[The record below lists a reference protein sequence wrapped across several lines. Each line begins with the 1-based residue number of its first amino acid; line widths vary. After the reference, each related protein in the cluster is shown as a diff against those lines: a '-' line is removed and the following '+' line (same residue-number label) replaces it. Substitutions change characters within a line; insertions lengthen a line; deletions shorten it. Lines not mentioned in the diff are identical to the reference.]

1 MNHSEIQEVLG
12 AYALDAIDTEERAVI
27 EEHLDTCEECR
38 AVVGAHL
45 ETAGMLAAEPAQ
57 PPERVWEGIKDVIR
71 DDDQSAPTPMVRPP
85 TRRSPWVIRGAA
97 ALAAAAAVVFAF
109 VAFNAVSE
117 QNRLEDRVDELATT
131 LETSG
136 IEEAA
141 RAALLDPS
149 ATQIALRSADEE
161 QVVRLVYLSSGTGYL
176 VDNNLEPL
184 ESDRTYQLWALHGD
198 RAVSAGVLGG
208 EPGVTA
214 FTVAGTV
221 DGFAVSV
228 EEATGATQP
237 TTDPVVLGFLD

>member
-1 MNHSEIQEVLG
+1 MMSSPHRRPWSG
-12 AYALDAIDTEERAVI
+12 RPLDAHPGSSEEPLLWR
-27 EEHLDTCEECR
+27 
-38 AVVGAHL
+38 
-45 ETAGMLAAEPAQ
+45 
-57 PPERVWEGIKDVIR
+57 
-71 DDDQSAPTPMVRPP
+71 RP
-85 TRRSPWVIRGAA
+85 RRSCSRSWRSTPCPSRTAWRTG
-97 ALAAAAAVVFAF
+97 
-109 VAFNAVSE
+109 S
-117 QNRLEDRVDELATT
+117 
-131 LETSG
+131 TSWPPPSRR

-149 ATQIALRSADEE
+149 ATQIALRSADEA
-161 QVVRLVYLSSGTGYL
+161 QVVQLVYLSSGTGYL

-237 TTDPVVLGFLD
+237 TADPVVLGFLD